1 MEFINECNCI
11 FENEVLECSIIEECK
26 RRKIKPKSQY
36 KIYNYRGY
44 AGISLK
50 HDKVSIHRII
60 GKYMVGMD
68 FDKKICV
75 HHINHNKL
83 DNRISNLQVM
93 KNSLHTKEHYIFQY
107 VSKKQL
113 DENRKKAVEKRKRN
127 DVTTLQV
134 LELRQQGKTYGEIAK
149 ELKCGENTVWR
160 RLSKINQNRLE

>member
-1 MEFINECNCI
+1 
-11 FENEVLECSIIEECK
+11 
-26 RRKIKPKSQY
+26 
-36 KIYNYRGY
+36 
-44 AGISLK
+44 
-50 HDKVSIHRII
+50 
-60 GKYMVGMD
+60 MVGMD

-75 HHINHNKL
+75 HHINCNKL

-113 DENRKKAVEKRKRN
+113 DKNRKKAVEKRKRN

-149 ELKCGENTVWR
+149 ELNCGENTVWR